1 MNPQS
6 TFCPN
11 YNCSSRGKQARGNII
26 FHDVHRDR
34 LKCLTCGK
42 TFRATQGTLFHG
54 KKYPPETILS
64 VVTLLAFGCPI
75 QAIVHALYIDERTVK
90 SWQKQAGEHCE
101 KFHEEKVLQSK
112 MDLKQV
118 QADEMYVKLQKR
130 KVVWMAMAMCATTR
144 LWLGGI
150 VSASRNQKMLQKLA
164 NRVKSCSMLAPILLI
179 TDGFSGYV
187 KVWKRAFS
195 DPERTGKRGRPA
207 LIERANVVI
216 AQMVKQYERGH
227 VVGIDERLIQ
237 GKPELL
243 ASLLGEGRK
252 ISTAYIERINAT
264 FRSRCHELVRRV
276 RGQARKAETITAC
289 MYLVGCLYNFCK
301 PHTSL
306 SKKSYQT
313 PAMAAGL
320 TNFIWS
326 VENVMRY
333 RFAPPPYVEPKK
345 RGRKP
350 KIKDSDLKGGEVG
363 FTG

>member
-1 MNPQS
+1 M
-6 TFCPN
+6 
-11 YNCSSRGKQARGNII
+11 
-26 FHDVHRDR
+26 
-34 LKCLTCGK
+34 
-42 TFRATQGTLFHG
+42 
-54 KKYPPETILS
+54 
-64 VVTLLAFGCPI
+64 VTLLAHGCPI
-75 QAIVHALYIDERTVK
+75 QAIVNAFFMDERTVK

-101 KFHEEKVLQSK
+101 KFHEEKVVQSK

-118 QADEMYVKLQKR
+118 QADEMYVKLLKR
-130 KVVWMAMAMCATTR
+130 KVVWMAMAMCAHTR
-144 LWLGGI
+144 LWLGGM
-150 VSASRNQKMLQKLA
+150 VSAARNQNMLQKLA
-164 NRVKSCSMLAPILLI
+164 NKVKSCSMIAPILLI

-195 DPERTGKRGRPA
+195 DPEHTGKRGRPA
-207 LIERANVVI
+207 LIERENVVI
-216 AQMVKQYERGH
+216 AQMVKQYEGGH

-237 GKPELL
+237 GKPEVL

-276 RGQARKAETITAC
+276 RGQAKKAETITAC
-289 MYLVGCLYNFCK
+289 MYLVGSLYNFCK
-301 PHTSL
+301 PNTSL
-306 SKKSYQT
+306 SKESYQT

-333 RFAPPPYVEPKK
+333 RFAPPPFVEPKK

-350 KIKDSDLKGGEVG
+350 KIKDTDLKGGQLG